1 MLNTKKDY
9 IKKVNSWLLLKKIYE
24 NDHNCIY
31 DIEFDIDENNIS
43 PDDINEL
50 TSYKWIMKVF
60 RSDRTDI
67 DTINNLCLYE
77 SEFIIKMPSN
87 EKYRSGYESI
97 TDIVKINYW
106 YVMEKYDCD
115 ISYSLPYCYDNF
127 SVLALYLINFI
138 EWLHIEKKQVHGDI
152 KYENIVVN
160 YEKNQFRVIDYE
172 SVGYISNLIC
182 INYLPNGYYYFGL
195 GCEYNTQY
203 FSYRMDLQAIG
214 YLLCCVLENIDSND
228 ILWRR
233 KAFKYYDIGVNINY
247 FKKLNRMRNE
257 YLETIPKTIKKYF
270 NIISALDWSAN
281 YPNQQIYTDLKK
293 LFI

>member
-1 MLNTKKDY
+1 MLNTNKNY
-9 IKKVNSWLLLKKIYE
+9 IKKVNLWLLSKKIYE

-31 DIEFDIDENNIS
+31 DVEIDDSENNIS

-60 RSDRTDI
+60 RSDRTEI

-87 EKYRSGYESI
+87 KEYRSGYESI

-115 ISYSLPYCYDNF
+115 ISYALPYCYDNF
-127 SVLALYLINFI
+127 NVLALYLINFI

-160 YEKNQFRVIDYE
+160 HEKNQFRVIDYE
-172 SVGYISNLIC
+172 SIGNISDSIC

-214 YLLCCVLENIDSND
+214 YLLCYVLENIDYND

-233 KAFKYYDIGVNINY
+233 KAFKYYDIHVKINY
-247 FKKLNRMRNE
+247 FKKLNKMRNE
-257 YLETIPKTIKKYF
+257 YLENIPKTIKKYF
-270 NIISALDWSAN
+270 NIISNLEWSAN
-281 YPNQQIYTDLKK
+281 QPDQQIYTDLKK
-293 LFI
+293 LFT